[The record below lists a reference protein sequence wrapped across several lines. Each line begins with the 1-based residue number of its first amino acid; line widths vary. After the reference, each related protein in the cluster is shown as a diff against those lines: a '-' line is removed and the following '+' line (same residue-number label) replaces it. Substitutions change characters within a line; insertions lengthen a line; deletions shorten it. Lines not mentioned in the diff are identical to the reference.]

1 MINHPRL
8 RHPRHYH
15 PCCHYPHQNH
25 GDLVDGNVGKP
36 GTKVF
41 IGSSAADVQQLLPG
55 DHSFQ
60 LLNAHHH
67 HDDHDDFDEG
77 HGDSGNAVECLFKER
92 GSSSESTLS

>member
-1 MINHPRL
+1 MLIRL
-8 RHPRHYH
+8 VFEQSRVYYH
-15 PCCHYPHQNH
+15 PWCHYPHQNH

-67 HDDHDDFDEG
+67 HDDDDDFDEG
-77 HGDSGNAVECLFKER
+77 HGDSGIWAHSDRCR
-92 GSSSESTLS
+92 